1 MTLKPT
7 INENMIQQW
16 GSKNLDLNQVIQ
28 KLIDLDTDEESMK
41 VYVSEFTKLRNQK
54 RQRLGFLLITIGAIL
69 GFVSC
74 VITMMNPFP
83 ELIGV
88 FLYGFT
94 TVAVTIAFAG
104 FYFLFE

>member
-16 GSKNLDLNQVIQ
+16 GSKNLDLDQVIQ
-28 KLIDLDTDEESMK
+28 KLIELNTDEESIK
-41 VYVSEFTKLRNQK
+41 VYVSEFTKRRNQK
-54 RQRLGFLLITIGAIL
+54 RQRQGFLLITIGALL
-69 GFVSC
+69 GFFSC
-74 VITMMNPFP
+74 VITMLNPFP

-94 TVAVTIAFAG
+94 TVAAMIAFAG